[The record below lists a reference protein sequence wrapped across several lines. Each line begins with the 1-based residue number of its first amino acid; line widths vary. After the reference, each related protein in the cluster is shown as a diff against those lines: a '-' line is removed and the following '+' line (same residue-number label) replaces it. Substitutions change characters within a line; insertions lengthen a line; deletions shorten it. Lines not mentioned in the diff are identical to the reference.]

1 MDFASRNSVC
11 GDSTKT
17 TMSKQKDKT
26 CVPVV
31 PQATE
36 EQRET
41 LHMKAIGKHKE
52 TKIEY
57 ELMLR
62 RQDDSEVI
70 LDVREDTVDSDGEP
84 MEEEYT
90 EGFIYDHWSLKKNYG
105 DAVTKLLELKE
116 KYPDAY
122 ITDDILEEA
131 TDLLAIRYGN
141 GSWEVGA

>member
-1 MDFASRNSVC
+1 
-11 GDSTKT
+11 
-17 TMSKQKDKT
+17 MSKQKDKT

-41 LHMKAIGKHKE
+41 LHQKAIGKHKE
-52 TKIEY
+52 THVEY

-62 RQDDSEVI
+62 YQTDTELV

-84 MEEEYT
+84 MGEEYV
-90 EGFIYDHWSLKKNYG
+90 EGFVYDHWSLKKNYG
-105 DAVTKLLELKE
+105 DAVTKLVELKE

-122 ITDDILEEA
+122 VTDDILEDAEA
-131 TDLLAIRYGN
+131 LLAIRYGK
-141 GSWEVGA
+141 GSWQVEARDRFGCRVDRQQVGL